1 MDIENKRVKVSKCSL
16 TIKDDNNKT
25 CGIVRNI
32 SSLYDIQ
39 ANKQCD
45 IHLKLKKDGI
55 IAMTYGIKDIIISD
69 GNIYFLNDI
78 RKRMHYEKYGFFDD
92 TEKKKYEEREV
103 LINSIK
109 EKGYPIIDCIY
120 Y

>member
-1 MDIENKRVKVSKCSL
+1 MDIENKRVKVSKCSI

-45 IHLKLKKDGI
+45 IYLKLKKDGI

-92 TEKKKYEEREV
+92 IEKKKYEKREA

-109 EKGYPIIDCIY
+109 EKGYTVIDCIY